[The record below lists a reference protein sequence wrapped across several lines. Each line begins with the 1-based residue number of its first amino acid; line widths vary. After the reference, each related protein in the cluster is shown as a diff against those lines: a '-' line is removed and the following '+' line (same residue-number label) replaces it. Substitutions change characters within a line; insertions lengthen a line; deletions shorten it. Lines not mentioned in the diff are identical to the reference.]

1 MIFLHTFTHKEKH
14 TMLTQLKELLQR
26 VFSNTS
32 YQSDLERFI
41 ISKHPT
47 SIAEIEHWTKVFDL
61 RQQGRF
67 YGR

>member
-1 MIFLHTFTHKEKH
+1 
-14 TMLTQLKELLQR
+14 MLTQIKKLLQR
-26 VFSNTS
+26 VFSPTTTS

-47 SIAEIEHWTKVFDL
+47 SVAEIEHWTKVFDL
-61 RQQGRF
+61 YQRGGI

>member
-1 MIFLHTFTHKEKH
+1 
-14 TMLTQLKELLQR
+14 MLTQIKELLQR
-26 VFSNTS
+26 VFGSTS

-47 SIAEIEHWTKVFDL
+47 SVAEIEHWSKVFDL
-61 RQQGRF
+61 RQRGGF